1 MFSHILKQPLS
12 IVNSSSFGIIWV
24 PKFKKTHMGPN
35 PMYVIINFQI
45 RHTISNYLIF
55 IAIRIILPH
64 LRETWPVSLA
74 SAAVEV
80 TWLQFL
86 LWNCH
91 LYLNIAS
98 CAVFFSFKLRPFL
111 WCWIFLLFQILM
123 ALIMRHHSIKL
134 LAWCAAMIVSSLHL
148 DLLLILPLN
157 SLKER
162 ISVFQLWYVEYLQ
175 IHDLFSC
182 KFPPIWTVNQLC
194 SINNPL
200 ICPLMAVPYIGM

>member
-1 MFSHILKQPLS
+1 
-12 IVNSSSFGIIWV
+12 
-24 PKFKKTHMGPN
+24 
-35 PMYVIINFQI
+35 MYVIINFQI

-55 IAIRIILPH
+55 IAIHILLPH
-64 LRETWPVSLA
+64 LRETWPMSLA
-74 SAAVEV
+74 FTTVEV

-86 LWNCH
+86 LRNCH
-91 LYLNIAS
+91 LYLSVAS
-98 CAVFFSFKLRPFL
+98 CAVFFSFKLWPFL
-111 WCWIFLLFQILM
+111 WCWNFLHFQILM
-123 ALIMRHHSIKL
+123 ALIMVHHSIEL

-162 ISVFQLWYVEYLQ
+162 IYVFQLWYVKNLQ

-182 KFPPIWTVNQLC
+182 KFPLIWTVNQLC